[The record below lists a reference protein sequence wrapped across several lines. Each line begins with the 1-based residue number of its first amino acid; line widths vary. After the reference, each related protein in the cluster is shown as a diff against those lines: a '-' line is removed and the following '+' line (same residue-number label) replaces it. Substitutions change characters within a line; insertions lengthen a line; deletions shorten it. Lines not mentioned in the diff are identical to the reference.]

1 MAFQNITFPNPK
13 DLFGLTK
20 EVLQQTKIISN
31 GNVEY
36 RLSKNDARHRWV
48 WPSRNITKTEMD
60 AILTFISNVNMS
72 LDSFKFVD
80 PFTGTTYHVRFDM
93 ASFSG
98 QAVAFNRSNQVVAT
112 GISEISLIEVF
123 E

>member
-31 GNVEY
+31 GNTEY
-36 RLSKNDARHRWV
+36 RISKNDARHRWN
-48 WPSRNITKTEMD
+48 WPTRNITKTDMD
-60 AILTFISNVNMS
+60 SILSFISGVNMS

-80 PFTGTTYHVRFDM
+80 PFSGLTYHVRFDM
-93 ASFSG
+93 ASFSS
-98 QAVAFNRSNQVVAT
+98 QAVAFNRSNEVIAA
-112 GISEISLIEVF
+112 GISEIILLEVF